1 MINGA
6 WGYAYGGLYTCSYNC
21 MRQMRQEDEERMSTE
36 NELNAVSTPSKNN
49 YWTVEDRR
57 TALAMQRE
65 HKPIAEIAAAIG
77 RSERATQQWLWK
89 HGAAPASAPEKP
101 ETVQTDSVLE
111 APIVKAPIT
120 RAVEQAEAAVIE
132 AKTAYA
138 VDRARII
145 SVLCD
150 AVELLRRLLTECE

>member
-1 MINGA
+1 M
-6 WGYAYGGLYTCSYNC
+6 
-21 MRQMRQEDEERMSTE
+21 DEK
-36 NELNAVSTPSKNN
+36 KNN

-57 TALAMQRE
+57 TALSMQRE

-150 AVELLRRLLTECE
+150 AVELLRRLLSECE